1 MNHGDEHCLKFM
13 KNQYNVRLWCKPFI
27 STDFNFIVLSPSD
40 LNNAVY
46 FGSFTMSKT
55 FGWINMDGMLETK

>member
-1 MNHGDEHCLKFM
+1 MGTVLDLEYRFDFENRHC
-13 KNQYNVRLWCKPFI
+13 
-27 STDFNFIVLSPSD
+27 VLSPSD